1 MNNPPVHLI
10 NTPPVQ
16 LSDERR
22 TALTD
27 ELFARQHAA
36 EPDKHFCFSG
46 GDRELI
52 DAVQRLRDEQD
63 RERG

>member
-1 MNNPPVHLI
+1 M
-10 NTPPVQ
+10 TRGQVQ
-16 LSDERR
+16 LTDAQRV
-22 TALTD
+22 ALTD

-36 EPDKHFCFSG
+36 EPDKHFCFCG

-52 DAVQRLRDEQD
+52 AAVERLREEQD

>member
-1 MNNPPVHLI
+1 MS
-10 NTPPVQ
+10 TPPVQ
-16 LSDERR
+16 LSDEQR

-27 ELFARQHAA
+27 ELFARHRAA
-36 EPDKHFCFSG
+36 EPDKHLCFCG

-52 DAVQRLRDEQD
+52 DAVERLREEQD